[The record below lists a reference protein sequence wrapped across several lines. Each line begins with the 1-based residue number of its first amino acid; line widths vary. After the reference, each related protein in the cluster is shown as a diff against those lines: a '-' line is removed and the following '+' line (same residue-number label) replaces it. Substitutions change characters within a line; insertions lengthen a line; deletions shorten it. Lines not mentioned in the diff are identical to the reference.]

1 MIALSNMNRLQ
12 VSTDILLLL
21 LKVYEAKGK
30 EFYYDEL
37 FSKDKDVFTKKA
49 IEKNVYYFAKILDMP
64 LTNARLKL
72 ISQKKLVAKNKT
84 EKLLMNIKVALTS
97 MQKHPKEFEL
107 LPNEFDNLA
116 KLLSKDYEPIRFKST
131 EKQKDGTLFSAKKS
145 QGKRDTLEEII
156 TIYNQQNKTK
166 QYELTQLIS
175 NFYID
180 FLYNDIFTLHND
192 IIGYI
197 GLYAML
203 LRDFSVFKYLSFFE
217 IFYNRFEQYKLS
229 YNQAHYYYQ
238 TGFPNTDLLSKLLLD
253 ILDDAYEAVN
263 SYAKEYSFEQKMNKS
278 DNIEATIRN
287 GDAIFSKA
295 DLRKQHPTVSTITI
309 DRTLKRLKDEG
320 VIQLL
325 GKGRSSKWQRIDED
339 KRRGGRQLDI
349 FQFTED
355 I

>member
-12 VSTDILLLL
+12 VSTDTLLLL

-49 IEKNVYYFAKILDMP
+49 VEKNVIYFAKLLNMQ
-64 LTNARLKL
+64 LTDARLKL
-72 ISQKKLVAKNKT
+72 ISQKKMVAKNKT
-84 EKLLMNIKVALTS
+84 ESFLMNIKDALAS
-97 MQKHPKEFEL
+97 IQRHPKEFEL

-116 KLLSKDYEPIRFKST
+116 RMLSKDYEPIKFMST
-131 EKQKDGTLFSAKKS
+131 EKLKDGTLFSAKKTN
-145 QGKRDTLEEII
+145 GKRDDLEKII
-156 TIYNQQNKTK
+156 EVYNQQTKTK
-166 QYELTQLIS
+166 QYELTQLFS

-180 FLYNDIFTLHND
+180 FMQAKLFTSENEV
-192 IIGYI
+192 IAYI

-203 LRDFSVFKYLSFFE
+203 LRDFSVFKYVSFYELFFKR
-217 IFYNRFEQYKLS
+217 IEQYTLA
-229 YNQAHYYYQ
+229 YNQANYYYV
-238 TGFPNTDLLSKLLLD
+238 TGYPNTDLLSKFVLD
-253 ILDDAYEAVN
+253 ILDEAYESVN
-263 SYAKEYSFEQKMNKS
+263 TYAREYTFEMKMNKS

-287 GDAIFSKA
+287 GKEIFSKE
-295 DLRKQHPTVSTITI
+295 DLRRLHPTVSLITI

-320 VIQLL
+320 LIQLL

-349 FQFTED
+349 FQFTD
-355 I
+355 